1 METIAGREIRT
12 TIALDG
18 EQAFRRS
25 LQSLDRELNVMRA
38 ELNTLSSTYNENAE
52 SVEALAERQN
62 LMQGII
68 TNNERRFRALGT
80 AVNDSN
86 ERYQQAVRHLEE
98 MQRQFGDNS
107 RQAVN
112 AANAVRRAE
121 EQLDRYRVQL
131 ANSEEQL
138 NRSRRA
144 LENFNE
150 QFNNEE
156 TEDIEETTETI
167 EDLEEVLEETRNKLE
182 EFREKMSELAETTK
196 KRLSTFKDVTTTIG
210 SIGLKATKL
219 SFKPA
224 IASLEAF
231 AKTSTSA
238 ISIATKAVAGYATA
252 ITGAGVAMLATV
264 EETKEY
270 RADLARLETASEMA
284 GNSFDVMKEQMFEI
298 SALTG
303 EADASIEALNN
314 LIATELTDNQI
325 VEALEAMSGAIIKF
339 PDTLKIEALADG
351 LQETIATGAGAG
363 TFAELI
369 ERLGYNLDDFN
380 AGLAN
385 CVDWTERQNYAL
397 EWLADT
403 GLAKISQEYK
413 EVNAETLNYE
423 EQQLRLSDATAKL
436 GETFEPLKS
445 TITGYGA
452 DFLNI
457 LADMVSGTDTSTDAL
472 SEKIDEFVNDITKGT
487 TTYLPKFTN
496 LVTDVIEAV
505 GDSLSKNLPKIV
517 DEALPPLIKSTEN
530 LAKSIIKTLPTFAP
544 KIVES
549 GVKLL
554 SGLLTSINEVL
565 DELLPILP
573 GLIEDIGDVLIENAP
588 TILNSSIE
596 MFGKIAEGVTSSTE
610 TILAKLPE
618 LVNSIADTLLNG
630 TTADGKSN
638 IQMMIDTG
646 YNLLTKVIDGLTNSD
661 FLSTDLPLLI
671 EDIVEELTNAE
682 NIKKMFE
689 SGKKLATELCKG
701 LPEATEAI
709 ITGVL
714 EVCELLGE
722 EFLKFDW
729 LIIGTQILGAI
740 LDGMSQALN
749 PLVKDRNEKGL
760 DFSSDVTQNNVTS
773 AFSGMENEL
782 FSAFSKYAN
791 VESQISTQSNTNNV
805 STTYNYPTTNI
816 TIQNANMS
824 SEKDIDALAEA
835 FNRKQQMQNSA
846 IGRIETRK

>member
-25 LQSLDRELNVMRA
+25 LQSLDRELGVMRA

-144 LENFNE
+144 LEDFNE
-150 QFNNEE
+150 QFNSEE

-210 SIGLKATKL
+210 SIGLKATEI

-224 IASLEAF
+224 TVSLEAF
-231 AKTSTSA
+231 AKTSTTA
-238 ISIATKAVAGYATA
+238 ISVATKAVAGYATA

-270 RADLARLETASEMA
+270 RADLAKLETASNLA

-298 SALTG
+298 SDLTG
-303 EADASIEALNN
+303 EVDASIEALNN
-314 LIATELTDNQI
+314 LMATELSDSQI
-325 VEALEAMSGAIIKF
+325 TEAVEALSGAVVKF

-380 AGLAN
+380 AGLAE
-385 CVDWTERQNYAL
+385 CVDWTERQNYAM
-397 EWLADT
+397 EFLADT
-403 GLAKISQEYK
+403 GLAKINEEYRK
-413 EVNAETLNYE
+413 ANAETLNYE
-423 EQQLRLSDATAKL
+423 EQQLRLTDATAKL

-549 GVKLL
+549 GVKMLK
-554 SGLLTSINEVL
+554 GLITSINEVL

-588 TILNSSIE
+588 TILDSAVE
-596 MFGKIAEGVTSSTE
+596 MFGKIVEAIAISSTSIAE
-610 TILAKLPE
+610 KLPE
-618 LVNSIADTLLNG
+618 LVESLSESLVD
-630 TTADGKSN
+630 DGNLQK
-638 IQMMIDTG
+638 IIDAG
-646 YNLLTKVIDGLTNSD
+646 FDLFISVSQGVIDSIPTILEV
-661 FLSTDLPLLI
+661 LPTVI
-671 EDIVEELTNAE
+671 NDIVDTFTNDENLGKLLDAGADLIVALAE
-682 NIKKMFE
+682 
-689 SGKKLATELCKG
+689 G
-701 LPEATEAI
+701 LPESIVAIAEAVPKVAKQI
-709 ITGVL
+709 IDTLMETNWLQVGMDVVG
-714 EVCELLGE
+714 EILLGME
-722 EFLKFDW
+722 
-729 LIIGTQILGAI
+729 
-740 LDGMSQALN
+740 QAFN
-749 PLVKDRNEKGL
+749 PLRQNRNEKGL